1 MSELMQWIGRFE
13 NSKVIALLLFFV
25 TFCGII
31 LYVFTGRKRSKRLES
46 YKYMP
51 LDDDDD
57 ASPTERK
64 VDKDE

>member
-1 MSELMQWIGRFE
+1 MSELMQWIGQFE